1 MSYVLGIDLGTSS
14 LKGILVT
21 RKGRI
26 IAEASSDYPIF
37 NPALGFS
44 EQKPEDWIKAA
55 ENVIRR
61 ILIIV
66 PDAKKNIEG
75 ISFSGQMHSLV
86 LLDGYGKPL
95 RKAILWNDVRTTSQC
110 AKINE
115 TLKSDLFKITGN
127 RALQGFTL
135 PKILWVMENEPDIWA
150 ESRIF
155 MLPKDYLGFY
165 FTGNKYMEFSDAA
178 GTLMLDIAKKEW
190 SSTIAK
196 VFGIPQYIYPKL
208 IDSTA
213 KTGVIKKELAAELGI
228 ENDVAVYAGGAD
240 NACAAAGAGIL
251 QEKTGMCSIGTSGVF
266 LAYEGKEIK
275 NYEGRLHFFNHII
288 KDSYYSMGVTLAA
301 GSSLSWF
308 KNTFAKNTDFDG
320 LLGEINKIPPG
331 SEGLLF
337 SPYIVGERTPYADS
351 EIRGSFIGIDIKHT
365 LGHFTRAVMEGIIF
379 SLKDS
384 MELMNKYADKNFEC
398 IISVGGGA
406 KNKDWLQMQADIF
419 NSKITTLKNEQ
430 GPALGAAMT
439 AAVGVGWYKTFEDCA
454 KDFVSYGKIYE
465 PHAAQVKKYIKIY
478 ELYGKIYSSTRGICG
493 NRIL

>member
-1 MSYVLGIDLGTSS
+1 MSYVLGLDLGTSS
-14 LKGILVT
+14 LKGILVS

-26 IAEASSDYPIF
+26 VAEASSEYPVF

-44 EQKPEDWIKAA
+44 EQNPEDWVKAA
-55 ENVIRR
+55 KNVIRQ

-86 LLDGYGKPL
+86 LLDGRGKPL
-95 RKAILWNDVRTTSQC
+95 RKAILWNDVRTTLQC
-110 AKINE
+110 AKIDKI
-115 TLKSDLFKITGN
+115 LKSDIFKITGN

-150 ESRIF
+150 ESRVF

-190 SSTIAK
+190 SSAVAK
-196 VFGIPQYIYPKL
+196 AFNIPEYIYPKL
-208 IDSTA
+208 IDSIA
-213 KTGVIKKELAAELGI
+213 KTGVIRKEVAAELGI
-228 ENDVAVYAGGAD
+228 ENDVSVYAGGAD

-275 NYEGRLHFFNHII
+275 YYKGKLHFFNHII
-288 KDSYYSMGVTLAA
+288 KDNYYSMGVTLAA
-301 GSSLSWF
+301 GSSLSWL
-308 KNTFAKNTDFDG
+308 KNTFAKNADFDG
-320 LLGEINKIPPG
+320 LLEEINKIPPG

-337 SPYIVGERTPYADS
+337 SPYITGERTPYADA

-365 LGHFTRAVMEGIIF
+365 LGHFTRAVMEGIVF

-384 MELMNKYADKNFEC
+384 MGLMNRYADKKFERV
-398 IISVGGGA
+398 ISVGGGA

-419 NSKITTLKNEQ
+419 NSKITTLRNEQ
-430 GPALGAAMT
+430 GPSLGAAMI
-439 AAVGVGWYKTFEDCA
+439 AAVGIGWYKTFEDCA
-454 KDFVSYGKIYE
+454 EDFVSYGKIYE
-465 PHAAQVKKYIKIY
+465 PDIARVKKYEKVY
-478 ELYGKIYSSTRGICG
+478 ELYDKIYYSTQEICK